1 MRAQGRTVEFS
12 PVTLEGQHVRLEPL
26 SAAHEESLIA
36 AASDGELWNS
46 TVTIVPARDTMSA
59 YIEAALRGQA
69 EGNELPFVI
78 IRKTSGEV
86 AESSALARVSARAPY
101 TRAMDDKGE
110 VVGTTRFY
118 YVRPADRCVSIGYTW
133 LSKSAQRT
141 TVNTESKLLLLT
153 HAFEYWRCIRV
164 ELVTD
169 VLNQQS
175 RTAILRLG
183 AKQEGILRNH
193 MIMPSGRIRDSVI
206 FSIIAEE
213 WPEVRARLKSKLG
226 QGGI

>member
-1 MRAQGRTVEFS
+1 MRAQGRTVEVS

-26 SAAHEESLIA
+26 SAAHAESLIA

-46 TVTIVPARDTMSA
+46 TVTIVPSRDTMAA

-86 AESSALARVSARAPY
+86 AGGGALTRPSGKAPDISA
-101 TRAMDDKGE
+101 T

-118 YVRPADRCVSIGYTW
+118 YIKHADRGVSIGYTW
-133 LSKSAQRT
+133 LALSAQRT
-141 TVNTESKLLLLT
+141 AVNTESKLLLLT
-153 HAFEYWRCIRV
+153 HAFEHWQCIRV

-169 VLNQQS
+169 LLNQQS

-193 MIMPSGRIRDSVI
+193 MIMPNGRIRDSVC
-206 FSIIAEE
+206 FSIITEE
-213 WPEVRARLKSKLG
+213 WPEVKARLADKLG
-226 QGGI
+226 AEARP